1 MAAGR
6 SVAFVR
12 RSAARSHGLVWR
24 RRSLRSRSQG
34 ACETATP
41 KGNARWLRVNQR
53 KKRLTS
59 RWQSRSLF
67 PAWSASSNQT
77 TGWIGC
83 SCAAT
88 QPHRE
93 RREWTQRPSSAN
105 LRTLRIARRNRN
117 RILFRLQEFIRGL
130 ISDSQH
136 PRDQTRCRHQIDD
149 GYAGP
154 HKSTGALLILQN
166 RHAETVR
173 CGEIHRIDHTLR
185 EHQEPGKNVA
195 RKRCQK

>member
-12 RSAARSHGLVWR
+12 RSAARSLGLVWR
-24 RRSLRSRSQG
+24 PRSPRSRFQG
-34 ACETATP
+34 ACETATS
-41 KGNARWLRVNQR
+41 KGNALWLRVNQR
-53 KKRLTS
+53 KKRPPS
-59 RWQSRSLF
+59 WGASRSLF
-67 PAWSASSNQT
+67 PAWSASSNRT

-105 LRTLRIARRNRN
+105 LRTLRIARRNRDQM
-117 RILFRLQEFIRGL
+117 LFRLQEVIRAL

-136 PRDQTRCRHQIDD
+136 PRGQTPCRHQIDD
-149 GYAGP
+149 RYAGP
-154 HKSTGALLILQN
+154 HKRTGALLILQN

-173 CGEIHRIDHTLR
+173 CREIHRIDHTLR
-185 EHQEPGKNVA
+185 EHKEPGKNVA